1 MVAVSAF
8 GLNCAHEKIF
18 PVFLLIN
25 KRKQC
30 MSRRG
35 GLVLVSVKRSAPHGS
50 MVAPLLSA
58 IEPTH
63 IVPTPTSLL
72 STRHLHH
79 LSSQNIVFLF
89 LHSTLNKG
97 PAIICN
103 WQRRDKTEPD
113 NLFSFRQSDNRQSEQ
128 SSEVF
133 CQTQTSIRIWPP
145 PQDLCSVIC
154 SNGRLHL
161 SDAFLT
167 RCPSARHSHVSVT
180 QAQASSKTE

>member
-1 MVAVSAF
+1 MKMSF
-8 GLNCAHEKIF
+8 F

-30 MSRRG
+30 MSRCG
-35 GLVLVSVKRSAPHGS
+35 GLVLVPVKRSAPHGS

-89 LHSTLNKG
+89 LHSTAKQGSSNNLQL
-97 PAIICN
+97 AA
-103 WQRRDKTEPD
+103 TETKPSQTIFFLSD
-113 NLFSFRQSDNRQSEQ
+113 NLTIDNLSNHQKFFAKHKPQSEFGHSLKICVRSFAQ
-128 SSEVF
+128 MAD
-133 CQTQTSIRIWPP
+133 SIYPMP
-145 PQDLCSVIC
+145 
-154 SNGRLHL
+154 
-161 SDAFLT
+161 F
-167 RCPSARHSHVSVT
+167 
-180 QAQASSKTE
+180 

>member
-1 MVAVSAF
+1 
-8 GLNCAHEKIF
+8 
-18 PVFLLIN
+18 
-25 KRKQC
+25 
-30 MSRRG
+30 MSRCG
-35 GLVLVSVKRSAPHGS
+35 GLVLVPVKRSAPHGS
-50 MVAPLLSA
+50 RVAPLLSA

-79 LSSQNIVFLF
+79 LSSRNIFF
-89 LHSTLNKG
+89 FSFIQRLNKG

-133 CQTQTSIRIWPP
+133 CQTQSSIRIWPQQ

-167 RCPSARHSHVSVT
+167 RCPSARHSHVSVS

>member
-1 MVAVSAF
+1 MKMSYF
-8 GLNCAHEKIF
+8 S
-18 PVFLLIN
+18 VFLLIN

-35 GLVLVSVKRSAPHGS
+35 GLVLVPVKRSAPHGS

-72 STRHLHH
+72 STWHLHH

-113 NLFSFRQSDNRQSEQ
+113 DLFSFRQSDNRQSEQ
-128 SSEVF
+128 HQKFFAKHKVQSEFGQSLKICVRSF
-133 CQTQTSIRIWPP
+133 AQMADSIYPMP
-145 PQDLCSVIC
+145 
-154 SNGRLHL
+154 
-161 SDAFLT
+161 F
-167 RCPSARHSHVSVT
+167 
-180 QAQASSKTE
+180 

>member
-1 MVAVSAF
+1 MSYF
-8 GLNCAHEKIF
+8 S
-18 PVFLLIN
+18 VFLLIN

-35 GLVLVSVKRSAPHGS
+35 GLVLVPVKRSAPHGS

-113 NLFSFRQSDNRQSEQ
+113 DLFSFRQSDNRQSEQ
-128 SSEVF
+128 HQKFFAKHKLKSEFGHSSLKICVRSF
-133 CQTQTSIRIWPP
+133 AQMADSIYPMP
-145 PQDLCSVIC
+145 
-154 SNGRLHL
+154 
-161 SDAFLT
+161 F
-167 RCPSARHSHVSVT
+167 
-180 QAQASSKTE
+180 